1 MMMPANFTAV
11 AENEMT
17 YVVGGADL
25 SAYLAP
31 VMKAENW
38 QNVSTNLINLVGN
51 SYINRFLGIG
61 LARVFGGHYLP
72 GDITTD
78 TFKGLKAIWKGN
90 MEIGEHEGWGLARA
104 MTNVGLQI
112 VGGLSAIYTLGDSK
126 IGLKLAA
133 NDFAGNLF

>member
-25 SAYLAP
+25 AKYLAP
-31 VMKAENW
+31 AMTAANW
-38 QNVSTNLINLVGN
+38 ATVSTNLINLVGN
-51 SYINRFLGIG
+51 SYINRFLGTG
-61 LARVFGGHYLP
+61 LAHVFGGHYLP
-72 GDITTD
+72 GDITTA
-78 TFKGLKAIWKGN
+78 TFQSLKAIWKGN
-90 MEIGEHEGWGLARA
+90 MAIGEHEGWGLARA

-133 NDFAGNLF
+133 NDFADKLF

>member
-25 SAYLAP
+25 TKYLAP
-31 VMKAENW
+31 MMTEQNW

-61 LARVFGGHYLP
+61 LAHVFGGHYLP
-72 GDITTD
+72 GDITTGA
-78 TFKGLKAIWKGN
+78 FQGLKTIWKGN
-90 MEIGEHEGWGLARA
+90 MQIGETEGWGLARA
-104 MTNVGLQI
+104 MTNVGLQV
-112 VGGLSAIYTLGDSK
+112 VGALSAVYTLGDSK

-133 NDFAGNLF
+133 NDFADKLF